1 MPVNLNHHSPTH
13 RRESSH
19 RRDGG
24 DAARALVVARFVT
37 VVRHARLAC
46 LLLPLLSGLTAC
58 SSLASS
64 QQAAND
70 ARKGLT
76 PQTTWVTPAD
86 AATAATPP
94 AATAS
99 SAPTPPRTLPH
110 DGNAAAIAPWW
121 QHFDDPLLARLIDDA
136 QTSAPS
142 VAQALASVRE
152 ARAQA
157 QAAGAG
163 LLPNLSLGVDGAR
176 GSSPASNF
184 KPGTQAT
191 AGAQAQWELDLF
203 GGVRHQRDAATA
215 RAEQAR
221 LVWHDAR
228 ITLAAELAQTF
239 VDLRTCEALVTVFDL
254 SSVSQRKNAELTRDK
269 VRVGFEAPANGH
281 LADAVAA
288 DAANRLTAQR
298 ADCDALTLAL
308 SSLTGRAPQALREA
322 LVARRAQ
329 LPQPGSAFDV
339 DRLPATVLAHRPD
352 IAAAEQ
358 TLAAAEA
365 EINAA
370 QALRWPRIVFAG
382 SIGFGLL
389 RVGGSQVDGASWSIA
404 PSLSL
409 PIFDGGRISA
419 GIEAAQARRDAARA
433 GLDQRIRGAV
443 REVEEALVR
452 LASARTRETDAL
464 RAADGF
470 RQYFNAAEQRWK
482 IGVGSVIEMEEA
494 RRLALNAQATLIGL
508 QRERVAAWISLYRA
522 AGGGWRA
529 DDAAKN

>member
-1 MPVNLNHHSPTH
+1 MQDAPVNATNPPPTLSCTAH
-13 RRESSH
+13 AVRVELADEPMRRGH
-19 RRDGG
+19 P
-24 DAARALVVARFVT
+24 
-37 VVRHARLAC
+37 ARLAWW
-46 LLLPLLSGLTAC
+46 LLPLLSGLGAC
-58 SSLASS
+58 STLASS
-64 QQAAND
+64 QQAAID
-70 ARKGLT
+70 ARNSLT
-76 PQTTWVTPAD
+76 PQTAWVTPAD
-86 AATAATPP
+86 AS
-94 AATAS
+94 TAS
-99 SAPTPPRTLPH
+99 GVTVAPSAPRPLPH
-110 DGNAAAIAPWW
+110 DGKTTAIAQWW
-121 QHFDDPLLARLIDDA
+121 QHFDDPLLASLIDDA
-136 QTSAPS
+136 QASAPT
-142 VAQALASVRE
+142 VALALANVRE

-157 QAAGAG
+157 QAAGAS

-191 AGAQAQWELDLF
+191 AAVQAAWELDLF
-203 GGVRHQRDAATA
+203 GGVRHQRDAAAA

-221 LVWHDAR
+221 LAWHDAR
-228 ITLAAELAQTF
+228 VTLAAEVAQIF
-239 VDLRTCEALVTVFDL
+239 VDLRTCEALVTVLDL

-269 VRVGFEAPANGH
+269 VRVGFEAPANGY

-288 DAANRLTAQR
+288 DATNRLTAQR

-322 LVARRAQ
+322 LAARRAQ

-358 TLAAAEA
+358 TLVAAVA

-370 QALRWPRIVFAG
+370 QAARWPRIVFGG

-409 PIFDGGRISA
+409 PIFDGGRIAA
-419 GIEAAQARRDAARA
+419 GIDAAQARREAAHA

-452 LASARTRETDAL
+452 LTSARTREADAL
-464 RAADGF
+464 RAAEGF

-494 RRLALNAQATLIGL
+494 RRLALNAQATLLGL

-529 DDAAKN
+529 DDTAKN